1 MTSETDGEQDR
12 RERHRTRVNWRGK
25 LMTARGS
32 FDCRVLDL
40 SPGGALVRLI
50 AALDVDEPVTLVF
63 SETESVEGAVAW
75 TQSRYIGIR
84 FSKRREK
91 PIPEAALEGAAAPAA
106 SAAQRAA
113 QRQAAPAAPPVPP
126 APKSLPLPEPASTA
140 VSAKPAAAVVDAAA
154 RFIGTRVDKS
164 RASMVASQIQA
175 VVMDRIDVEQ
185 ATRMSREMLAK
196 ELEPLVAE
204 IIAERNLQLNTPE
217 RGAVIR
223 HLVDDMVGFGP
234 LEPLLAD
241 ESISDILVDGPNRIY
256 VERAGKLEPTEISFA
271 DDQHV
276 MNVATRIVTLVGR
289 RIDESTPLVD
299 ARLPDG
305 SRVNVIISPLALDGP
320 MISIRKFSKRQ
331 ITLAKM
337 VEQGNISHA
346 MATVLTVAAKARLN
360 ILISGGTGSGKTTL
374 LNALSQMI
382 DPSER
387 IITIED
393 AAELQLQQPRVGRLE
408 TRIPNLEG
416 KGAITIRDLF
426 RNALRMRPDRIIVGE
441 IRGSE
446 SMDMLQAMNSGHDG
460 SLGTIHASGPR
471 EALTRIENLLEMS
484 GVNLPT
490 KAARAQIASALDMIV
505 QVSRMSDGKRRV
517 TAIVEVIGMEGDV
530 ITTQDLFTYHFER
543 LTSDGQLKGSFTP
556 SMLSPHFL
564 PKAEY
569 VGLSRELMRAVSLEA
584 PETR

>member
-1 MTSETDGEQDR
+1 MTSETKSEPER
-12 RERHRTRVNWRGK
+12 RERNRTKVNWRGK

-32 FDCRVLDL
+32 FDCRILDL

-50 AALDVDEPVTLVF
+50 AALDVDEPVTLIF
-63 SETESVEGAVAW
+63 SETERIEGAVAW
-75 TQSRYIGIR
+75 TQSRYAGVR
-84 FSKRREK
+84 FAKRREK
-91 PIPEAALEGAAAPAA
+91 PIPEAALTGAAPAA
-106 SAAQRAA
+106 RAPQR
-113 QRQAAPAAPPVPP
+113 PAAPPVAP
-126 APKSLPLPEPASTA
+126 APEPAPLPEPAPASA
-140 VSAKPAAAVVDAAA
+140 AKPAAATIIDGAA
-154 RFIGTRVDKS
+154 RFSKN
-164 RASMVASQIQA
+164 RASTVASQIHA
-175 VVMDRIDVEQ
+175 MVMDRIDVEQ
-185 ATRMSREMLAK
+185 ATRMSREVLAK
-196 ELEPLVAE
+196 ELEPLVGE
-204 IIAERNLQLNTPE
+204 IIAERGLQLNTPE
-217 RGAVIR
+217 RAAVIR

-241 ESISDILVDGPNRIY
+241 ETVSDILVDGAKRVY
-256 VERAGKLEPTEISFA
+256 VERAGKLEPTDVTFG

-305 SRVNVIISPLALDGP
+305 SRVNVIIPPLALDGP

-337 VEQGNISHA
+337 VEQSNISQA
-346 MATVLTVAAKARLN
+346 MATVLTIATKARLN
-360 ILISGGTGSGKTTL
+360 ILVSGGTGSGKTTL

-382 DPSER
+382 DSGER

-408 TRIPNLEG
+408 TRMPNLEG
-416 KGAITIRDLF
+416 KGAVTIRDLF

-471 EALTRIENLLEMS
+471 EALTRIENLLDMS
-484 GVNLPT
+484 GVTLPT
-490 KAARAQIASALDMIV
+490 KAARAQIASALDLIV

-517 TAIVEVIGMEGDV
+517 TSIVEVIGMEGDV
-530 ITTQDLFTYHFER
+530 ITTQELFTYQFER
-543 LTSDGQLKGSFTP
+543 LTADGQLKGNFVP
-556 SMLSPHFL
+556 SQLSPRFL

-569 VGLSRELMRAVSLEA
+569 VGLGRELLRAMSLEA
-584 PETR
+584 PESR

>member
-1 MTSETDGEQDR
+1 MKAFGRRQEEVTSAEVAVKPRPAPVAAEATDVGLRLRLRAKVMEQ
-12 RERHRTRVNWRGK
+12 
-25 LMTARGS
+25 
-32 FDCRVLDL
+32 LD
-40 SPGGALVRLI
+40 S
-50 AALDVDEPVTLVF
+50 
-63 SETESVEGAVAW
+63 GAVA
-75 TQSRYIGIR
+75 
-84 FSKRREK
+84 EM
-91 PIPEAALEGAAAPAA
+91 PADVL
-106 SAAQRAA
+106 RA
-113 QRQAAPAAPPVPP
+113 
-126 APKSLPLPEPASTA
+126 
-140 VSAKPAAAVVDAAA
+140 
-154 RFIGTRVDKS
+154 
-164 RASMVASQIQA
+164 
-175 VVMDRIDVEQ
+175 
-185 ATRMSREMLAK
+185 
-196 ELEPLVAE
+196 ELEPV
-204 IIAERNLQLNTPE
+204 IHQIAGQERVQLSARDQAQLAQELT
-217 RGAVIR
+217 
-223 HLVDDMVGFGP
+223 DDMVGFGP

-305 SRVNVIISPLALDGP
+305 SRVNVIIPPLALDGP

-337 VEQGNISHA
+337 VEQGNISQA
-346 MATVLTVAAKARLN
+346 MATVLTIAAKARLN
-360 ILISGGTGSGKTTL
+360 ILVSGGTGSGKTTL

-408 TRIPNLEG
+408 TRVPNLEG
-416 KGAITIRDLF
+416 KGAVTIRDLF

-484 GVNLPT
+484 GVSLPT
-490 KAARAQIASALDMIV
+490 KAARAQIAAALDLIV

-517 TAIVEVIGMEGDV
+517 TSIVEVIGMEGDV
-530 ITTQDLFTYHFER
+530 ITTQELFTYQFER
-543 LTSDGQLKGSFTP
+543 LTADGHLKGNFVP
-556 SMLSPHFL
+556 SQLSPHFL

-569 VGLSRELMRAVSLEA
+569 VGLGRELVRAMNIEG
-584 PETR
+584 PDTR

>member
-1 MTSETDGEQDR
+1 MTSATVTDQNR
-12 RERHRTRVNWRGK
+12 RERNRTKVNWRGK

-50 AALDVDEPVTLVF
+50 AALEVDEAITLFF
-63 SETESVEGAVAW
+63 SENERIEGTVAW
-75 TQSRYIGIR
+75 TQSRYVGIR
-84 FSKRREK
+84 FNKRRDK
-91 PIPEAALEGAAAPAA
+91 PIPEAALTEDSPVGPARMP
-106 SAAQRAA
+106 QRA
-113 QRQAAPAAPPVPP
+113 QTPVPAPVVPPSPQEPILEP
-126 APKSLPLPEPASTA
+126 APSAT
-140 VSAKPAAAVVDAAA
+140 AKPAANTVVDGAA
-154 RFIGTRVDKS
+154 RFAGTRFERTRPS
-164 RASMVASQIQA
+164 AIANQIQPT
-175 VVMDRIDVEQ
+175 VMDRIDVEQ
-185 ATRMSREMLAK
+185 AIRMSREALEK
-196 ELEPLVAE
+196 QLEPLVGD
-204 IIAERNLQLNTPE
+204 IIEERALNLNQPE
-217 RGAVIR
+217 RAAVIR

-241 ESISDILVDGPNRIY
+241 ETVSDILVDGPRRIY
-256 VERAGKLEPTEISFA
+256 VERAGKLETTDAHFA

-276 MNVATRIVTLVGR
+276 MRVATRIVTLVGR
-289 RIDESTPLVD
+289 RIDESTPLAD

-305 SRVNVIISPLALDGP
+305 SRVNVVIPPLALDGP
-320 MISIRKFSKRQ
+320 MISIRKFSKRAV
-331 ITLAKM
+331 TLAQM
-337 VEQGNISHA
+337 VEQGNISQG

-382 DPSER
+382 DPNER

-408 TRIPNLEG
+408 TRIANLEG

-441 IRGSE
+441 IRGAE

-471 EALTRIENLLEMS
+471 EALTRIENLLDMS
-484 GVNLPT
+484 GVSLPT
-490 KAARAQIASALDMIV
+490 RAARAQIATAVDMIV

-517 TAIVEVIGMEGDV
+517 THIAEVVGMEGDV
-530 ITTQDLFTYHFER
+530 ITSQDLFTYEFER
-543 LTSDGQLKGSFTP
+543 LSGDGSLKGRFVS
-556 SMLSPHFL
+556 SQLQPHFL
-564 PKAEY
+564 SKAEY
-569 VGLSRELMRAVSLEA
+569 VGLGRELVRAMNLDNEG
-584 PETR
+584 R

>member
-1 MTSETDGEQDR
+1 MTSGTKTEHER
-12 RERHRTRVNWRGK
+12 RERNRTKVNWRGK

-50 AALDVDEPVTLVF
+50 AALDVEEPVTLFF
-63 SETESVEGAVAW
+63 SESERIEGVVAW
-75 TQSRYIGIR
+75 TQSRYVGIR
-84 FSKRREK
+84 FAKRRDK
-91 PIPEAALEGAAAPAA
+91 PIPEAALTADAAADP
-106 SAAQRAA
+106 SARLPHRVVAPVAPPI
-113 QRQAAPAAPPVPP
+113 APAPRPVP
-126 APKSLPLPEPASTA
+126 SPEPEPVLAA
-140 VSAKPAAAVVDAAA
+140 GAKPAGTVIDGAA
-154 RFIGTRVDKS
+154 RFVGTRLDKG
-164 RASMVASQIQA
+164 RASTVASQIQS

-185 ATRMSREMLAK
+185 ATRMSREALVRD
-196 ELEPLVAE
+196 LEPLVGE
-204 IIAERNLQLNTPE
+204 IIAERALQLNTPE
-217 RGAVIR
+217 RAAVIR
-223 HLVDDMVGFGP
+223 HLVDEMIGFGP

-241 ESISDILVDGPNRIY
+241 ETISDILVDGPKRVY
-256 VERAGKLEPTEISFA
+256 VERAGKLEPTDITFG

-289 RIDESTPLVD
+289 RIDESSPLVD

-305 SRVNVIISPLALDGP
+305 SRVNVIIPPLALDGP
-320 MISIRKFSKRQ
+320 MISIRKFTKRA

-337 VEQGNISHA
+337 VDQGNISQA
-346 MATVLTVAAKARLN
+346 MAAVLTIATKARLN
-360 ILISGGTGSGKTTL
+360 VLVSGGTGSGKTTL

-382 DPSER
+382 DPTER

-408 TRIPNLEG
+408 TRIANLEG

-471 EALTRIENLLEMS
+471 EALTRLENLLDMS
-484 GVNLPT
+484 GVSLPT
-490 KAARAQIASALDMIV
+490 RAARAQIATALDMIV
-505 QVSRMSDGKRRV
+505 QVSRMGDGKRRV
-517 TAIVEVIGMEGDV
+517 TSIMEVIGMEGEV
-530 ITTQDLFTYHFER
+530 ITTQELFTYQFER
-543 LTSDGQLKGSFTP
+543 LTGEGNLKGSFVP
-556 SMLSPHFL
+556 SQLSPHFL

-569 VGLSRELMRAVSLEA
+569 VGLGRELVRAMN
-584 PETR
+584 

>member
-1 MTSETDGEQDR
+1 MTSETKSEAER
-12 RERHRTRVNWRGK
+12 RERNRTKVNWRGK

-63 SETESVEGAVAW
+63 SETERVEGAIAW
-75 TQSRYIGIR
+75 TQARYVGIR
-84 FSKRREK
+84 FDKRRDK
-91 PIPEAALEGAAAPAA
+91 PIPEAALVGAAATTPGARLP
-106 SAAQRAA
+106 QRTVALV
-113 QRQAAPAAPPVPP
+113 APPVPP
-126 APKSLPLPEPASTA
+126 APKPAPLPEPVFAAS
-140 VSAKPAAAVVDAAA
+140 VAKPAATVIDGAA
-154 RFIGTRVDKS
+154 RFSKS
-164 RASMVASQIQA
+164 RASTVASQIQA
-175 VVMDRIDVEQ
+175 MVMDRIDVEQ
-185 ATRMSREMLAK
+185 ATRMSREVLAK
-196 ELEPLVAE
+196 ELEPLVGE

-217 RGAVIR
+217 RAAVIR

-241 ESISDILVDGPNRIY
+241 ETVSDILVDGPTRVY
-256 VERAGKLEPTEISFA
+256 VERAGKLEPTDIAFG

-305 SRVNVIISPLALDGP
+305 SRVNVIIPPLALDGP
-320 MISIRKFSKRQ
+320 MISIRKFSKRA

-337 VEQGNISHA
+337 VEQANISQA
-346 MATVLTVAAKARLN
+346 MATMLTIATKARLN
-360 ILISGGTGSGKTTL
+360 ILVSGGTGSGKTTL

-416 KGAITIRDLF
+416 KGAVTIRDLF
-426 RNALRMRPDRIIVGE
+426 RNALRMRPDRID
-441 IRGSE
+441 RKSTR
-446 SMDMLQAMNSGHDG
+446 LNSSH
-460 SLGTIHASGPR
+460 
-471 EALTRIENLLEMS
+471 
-484 GVNLPT
+484 
-490 KAARAQIASALDMIV
+490 
-505 QVSRMSDGKRRV
+505 
-517 TAIVEVIGMEGDV
+517 
-530 ITTQDLFTYHFER
+530 R
-543 LTSDGQLKGSFTP
+543 L
-556 SMLSPHFL
+556 
-564 PKAEY
+564 
-569 VGLSRELMRAVSLEA
+569 
-584 PETR
+584 

>member
-1 MTSETDGEQDR
+1 MTRATMSDEER
-12 RERHRTRVNWRGK
+12 RERNRTKVNWRGK

-50 AALDVDEPVTLVF
+50 AALEADEPVTLFF
-63 SETESVEGAVAW
+63 SENERIEGTIAW
-75 TQSRYIGIR
+75 TQSRYVGIR
-84 FSKRREK
+84 FNKRRDK
-91 PIPEAALEGAAAPAA
+91 AIPEAALTEDSPAGPA
-106 SAAQRAA
+106 RIPQRS
-113 QRQAAPAAPPVPP
+113 AAPAAPPVAPPTRPAPSPETAPP
-126 APKSLPLPEPASTA
+126 ANAKSPGT
-140 VSAKPAAAVVDAAA
+140 VVDGAA
-154 RFIGTRVDKS
+154 RFAGTRLERS
-164 RASMVASQIQA
+164 RPSFVANQMQSL
-175 VVMDRIDVEQ
+175 VMERIDVEQ
-185 ATRMSREMLAK
+185 ATRMTREALER
-196 ELEPLVAE
+196 ELEPLVAD
-204 IIAERNLQLNTPE
+204 IIEERSLYLNQPE
-217 RGAVIR
+217 RAAVIR

-234 LEPLLAD
+234 LESLLAD
-241 ESISDILVDGPNRIY
+241 ETIADILVDGPKRVY
-256 VERAGKLEPTEISFA
+256 VERAGKLESTDVQFS

-305 SRVNVIISPLALDGP
+305 SRVNVIIPPLALDGP
-320 MISIRKFSKRQ
+320 MISIRKFTKRAV
-331 ITLAKM
+331 TLAKM
-337 VEQGNISHA
+337 VEQGNISQA
-346 MATVLTVAAKARLN
+346 MATLLTIATKARLN

-408 TRIPNLEG
+408 TRVANLEG

-441 IRGSE
+441 IRSSE

-471 EALTRIENLLEMS
+471 EALTRLENLLDMS

-490 KAARAQIASALDMIV
+490 RAARAQISTALDMIV

-517 TAIVEVIGMEGDV
+517 THITEVVGMEGEV
-530 ITTQDLFTYHFER
+530 ITTQDLFTYEFER
-543 LTSDGQLKGSFTP
+543 LTGDGNLKGSFVA
-556 SMLSPHFL
+556 SQLQPHFL

-569 VGLSRELMRAVSLEA
+569 VGLGRELVRAMNLDG